1 MEIEFRLD
9 GPEGAP
15 LLVLS
20 NSLGTTW
27 AMWQE
32 QLPALTPHFRV
43 LRYNTRGHGRSAVGQ
58 QPVTLERLGQDV
70 IALLDHLDVER
81 ASFCGIS
88 LGGLTGMWL
97 NRHAPERFHRIVVAN
112 TAARI
117 GQEEG
122 WRQRAAR
129 VREQGMAPVAES
141 AADRWFTPAFL
152 HSNPE
157 VVYPLIEQLAAT
169 PAEGYAAC
177 CDALAVA
184 ELHDDLT
191 HMSRP
196 MLVIAGEYD
205 PVTTPRD
212 AETIVLNAPHAHVL
226 ILPASHLSNVA
237 CAAAFNQH
245 VTTFLTAGAAHELN
259 H

>member
-1 MEIEFRLD
+1 METEFCLD

-15 LLVLS
+15 LLMLS

-27 AMWQE
+27 AMWQA

-70 IALLDHLDVER
+70 IALLDHLDVDR
-81 ASFCGIS
+81 ACFCGIS

-97 NRHAPERFHRIVVAN
+97 NCHAPERFHRIVVAN

-129 VREQGMAPVAES
+129 CARAGDVPRRRERSRPLVYTCVSPQQSGGGLS
-141 AADRWFTPAFL
+141 ADRTARRDP
-152 HSNPE
+152 
-157 VVYPLIEQLAAT
+157 
-169 PAEGYAAC
+169 
-177 CDALAVA
+177 
-184 ELHDDLT
+184 
-191 HMSRP
+191 SRG
-196 MLVIAGEYD
+196 LRRLLRRAG
-205 PVTTPRD
+205 RRRS
-212 AETIVLNAPHAHVL
+212 AR
-226 ILPASHLSNVA
+226 
-237 CAAAFNQH
+237 
-245 VTTFLTAGAAHELN
+245 
-259 H
+259 